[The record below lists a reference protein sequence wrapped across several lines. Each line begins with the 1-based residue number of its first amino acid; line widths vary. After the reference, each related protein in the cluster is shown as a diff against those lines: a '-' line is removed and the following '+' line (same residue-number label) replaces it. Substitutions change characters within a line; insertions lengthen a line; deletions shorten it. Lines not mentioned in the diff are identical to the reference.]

1 MKAGDFVRLKS
12 HQQHSTWASES
23 PGVII
28 KGPYGSAIYRDIGN
42 HRVLE
47 ETLVVDVLV
56 GVDIYEK
63 VSTDHLKKA

>member
-12 HQQHSTWASES
+12 HQQHSTS